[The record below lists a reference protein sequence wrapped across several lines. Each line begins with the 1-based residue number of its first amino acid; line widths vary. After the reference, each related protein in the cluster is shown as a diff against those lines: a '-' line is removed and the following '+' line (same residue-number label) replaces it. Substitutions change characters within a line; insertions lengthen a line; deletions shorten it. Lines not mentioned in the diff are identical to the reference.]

1 MELDA
6 KKIRFSVLLFLT
18 VLMII
23 AIPFLRGI
31 GRIQLLLD
39 IFTTLILIA
48 AVWATG
54 RGRFQAAVA
63 SVIALLFFVL
73 TWAGYWISNDV
84 LPLASNTVG
93 ILFFGFVV
101 YSILKHVF
109 EADTVTREIIF
120 AAIVSYLLLAVA
132 WSFGYRLLELV
143 YPGSFNIID
152 GRAEAAGFNSLY
164 FSFVTITTLGYG
176 DIVPLTDKASS
187 LAVVEALIGQIY
199 LVVLVAWLV
208 GMHVSQKSR

>member
-1 MELDA
+1 MKLDTQ
-6 KKIRFSVLLFLT
+6 KIRFSVLLLLT

-23 AIPFLRGI
+23 AIPFLRGF

-54 RGRFQAAVA
+54 GSRFRAAIA
-63 SVIALLFFVL
+63 IIIALLFFVL
-73 TWAGYWISNDV
+73 TWTNYWVSNDV
-84 LPLASNTVG
+84 LPLASNAVG
-93 ILFFGFVV
+93 ILFFGFVI

-109 EADTVTREIIF
+109 EADTVTREVIF

-132 WSFGYRLLELV
+132 WSFGYRLLELA
-143 YPGSFNIID
+143 YPGSFNILD
-152 GRAEAAGFNSLY
+152 SRSEAAGFNALY

-187 LAVVEALIGQIY
+187 LAIVEALVGQIY

-208 GMHVSQKSR
+208 GMHVSKKSR